1 MLGSED
7 FNFSTDGPAIDEDD
21 SDEENKELMDTN
33 TYTEHQ
39 ISYSKFLKKIGRCE
53 KESSKLK

>member
-1 MLGSED
+1 
-7 FNFSTDGPAIDEDD
+7 
-21 SDEENKELMDTN
+21 MDTN

-53 KESSKLK
+53 KESSKLKKNLKTDRF